1 MLAWLA
7 FALAALVAWEMV
19 RPAAL
24 SRRATPGRFGA
35 SRPPFAAGR
44 AMTRFARLSRRRVAA
59 VLAAAVLAGGCAAPA
74 PKPAAPAGQ
83 LTAFAYDCDD
93 GTQVVAQRRAAT
105 GDVWVFLPGVSKALP
120 AVPAASGAKYSD
132 GAVTFW
138 SRGGEAL
145 VEADGRSLRC
155 AENRPRSLREDAKL
169 RGVSFR
175 ATGNEPGW
183 LLEITRGAETVLF
196 TDWGKTRSAFP
207 TPEPITDAAAGRT
220 EYRAAGGGRALTV
233 VLEARE
239 CRDSMSGERFPTT
252 VTVRLDRDVLRGC
265 GTPLH

>member
-1 MLAWLA
+1 MPSCVTLFSRSVAPL
-7 FALAALVAWEMV
+7 LAAC
-19 RPAAL
+19 
-24 SRRATPGRFGA
+24 
-35 SRPPFAAGR
+35 
-44 AMTRFARLSRRRVAA
+44 VAA
-59 VLAAAVLAGGCAAPA
+59 ACATAPDRSAAP
-74 PKPAAPAGQ
+74 PGQ

-93 GTQVVAQRRAAT
+93 GVEIVVQRRATT

-120 AVPAASGAKYSD
+120 AVPAASGAKFSD

-138 SRGGEAL
+138 SKGGEAL
-145 VEADGRSLRC
+145 VEVDGRRLRC
-155 AENRPRSLREDAKL
+155 TEDRPRSLREDAKL

-183 LLEITRGAETVLF
+183 LLEITRGGDTVLV

-207 TPEPITDAAAGRT
+207 TTEPVTDPATGRT
-220 EYRAAGGGRALTV
+220 EYRAAGGGRALTI
-233 VLEARE
+233 VLEARD
-239 CRDSMSGERFPTT
+239 CRDNMSGERFPTT